1 MALVTD
7 NLKKCGV
14 KITAYV
20 SGVRSFGSGIVYE
33 TPNYCDYNYVL
44 TAKHIL
50 QEDSLTEYS
59 KDKISYLTIYYS
71 EKNKLNV
78 LQSIK
83 KSDLEKRLIIFDD
96 DFAIIIIDKNPN
108 VNFRQILV
116 SDKLKDEE
124 TKFFSWATFSANENE
139 FHLFNFERNDSE
151 LKRVKLIG
159 APSLDALPGMSGAGV
174 FIEDR
179 NILYGIISRYPNDN
193 FELETVD
200 CVQISFE
207 SINARLKV
215 LNRIQLDT
223 ESSNS
228 KKEINNSVIDIH
240 QATINDVCLDLE
252 LARLRL
258 KTDIIDDWFHDPLKY
273 IDLLNQEYLFK
284 QFENY
289 FDNNIYKAAT
299 AEHFYVP
306 KKQYTLRQA
315 LISPFIDRI
324 MYIAVVG
331 VLAEK
336 LDNAM
341 ISTVFSA
348 RYNKF
353 SKNQLII
360 NGVEQ
365 WKKMQYAL
373 YEKVYSKH
381 SQGHFIYNCIIEI
394 DLLNFYDNINK
405 KFLIG
410 KIERVCETNN
420 EKNACKLLEEIL
432 INLSTKDSGLPQN
445 SDASSLL
452 ATFYLNQV
460 DVYMQNS
467 SFAYYRFMD
476 DIRIFCKDKYEARR
490 ILQDFEYELRRC
502 HLSVNS
508 QKTKIKSILDN
519 PDDVKDKESQISRS
533 DFENLF
539 DLQLNKISRLRKS
552 SNYAYLNEAF
562 HQSIKLL
569 EDNIEEDTNNSEDS
583 ARKLNYALNTIEL
596 LGKKNIN
603 LYSINSDFEK
613 LLLIA
618 IKSLFDKPWMTTQVC
633 KVLNLIES
641 DIIRLKYLPYFQ
653 QILVDDKYNTYA
665 FQTYQIWLLLAKH
678 KAKSDDLIRYAVKQ
692 IEKND
697 ETNRAVIAAMTIY
710 VCSVDENYI
719 RVILRKFG
727 EGFTHRYFQNR
738 IALISLRKFE
748 NSLIDVE
755 KIDNSLK
762 KAHQFTNKFK
772 TKDLVY
778 IQGFDESDD
787 DELIEQL
794 YSI

>member
-1 MALVTD
+1 
-7 NLKKCGV
+7 
-14 KITAYV
+14 
-20 SGVRSFGSGIVYE
+20 
-33 TPNYCDYNYVL
+33 
-44 TAKHIL
+44 
-50 QEDSLTEYS
+50 
-59 KDKISYLTIYYS
+59 
-71 EKNKLNV
+71 
-78 LQSIK
+78 
-83 KSDLEKRLIIFDD
+83 
-96 DFAIIIIDKNPN
+96 
-108 VNFRQILV
+108 
-116 SDKLKDEE
+116 
-124 TKFFSWATFSANENE
+124 
-139 FHLFNFERNDSE
+139 
-151 LKRVKLIG
+151 
-159 APSLDALPGMSGAGV
+159 
-174 FIEDR
+174 
-179 NILYGIISRYPNDN
+179 
-193 FELETVD
+193 
-200 CVQISFE
+200 
-207 SINARLKV
+207 
-215 LNRIQLDT
+215 
-223 ESSNS
+223 
-228 KKEINNSVIDIH
+228 
-240 QATINDVCLDLE
+240 
-252 LARLRL
+252 
-258 KTDIIDDWFHDPLKY
+258 
-273 IDLLNQEYLFK
+273 LNQEYLFK

-336 LDNAM
+336 LDDAM
-341 ISTVFSA
+341 IPSVFSA

-519 PDDVKDKESQISRS
+519 PDDVKDKETQIYRS
-533 DFENLF
+533 DFDNLF

-641 DIIRLKYLPYFQ
+641 DIIRLRYLPYFQ
-653 QILVDDKYNTYA
+653 QILVEDKYNTYA

-748 NSLIDVE
+748 PSLIDDK

>member
-1 MALVTD
+1 MALVSE

-33 TPNYCDYNYVL
+33 TPNYCNYNYVL
-44 TAKHIL
+44 TAKHIF

-59 KDKISYLTIYYS
+59 KDKISHLTVYYC
-71 EKNKLNV
+71 ENKKLNE
-78 LQSIK
+78 LQNIK
-83 KSDLEKRLIIFDD
+83 KCDFEKRLIIFDQD
-96 DFAIIIIDKNPN
+96 IAIIIIDKNPN

-116 SDKLKDEE
+116 SDQLKDIE
-124 TKFFSWATFSANENE
+124 TNFFSWATFSANENE
-139 FHLFNFERNDSE
+139 LHNLKFERNDSE
-151 LKRVKLIG
+151 LKRLKLIDG
-159 APSLDALPGMSGAGV
+159 PSLNALPGISGAGV
-174 FIEDR
+174 FIENR

-193 FELETVD
+193 FELEIVD
-200 CVQISFE
+200 CVLISFE
-207 SINARLKV
+207 TINARLKV
-215 LNRIQLDT
+215 LNKIQLDT
-223 ESSNS
+223 VSSYS

-289 FDNNIYKAAT
+289 FDNNIYKATT

-324 MYIAVVG
+324 MYMAVVG
-331 VLAEK
+331 VIAEK
-336 LDNAM
+336 LDNA
-341 ISTVFSA
+341 IIPSVFSA
-348 RYNKF
+348 RYNQF

-373 YEKVYSKH
+373 YEKVFTKH
-381 SQGHFIYNCIIEI
+381 SQGHFIYNSIIEI

-420 EKNACKLLEEIL
+420 ERNACKLLEEIL
-432 INLSTKDSGLPQN
+432 FNLSSKDSGLPQN

-490 ILQDFEYELRRC
+490 ILQDFEFELRRC

-519 PDDVKDKESQISRS
+519 PDEIKDNENQIFRN
-533 DFENLF
+533 DFDNIF
-539 DLQLNKISRLRKS
+539 DLQLNKINRLRKS

-562 HQSIKLL
+562 HQSIELL
-569 EDNIEEDTNNSEDS
+569 KVNIDEDLNSSEDS
-583 ARKLNYALNTIEL
+583 ARKLNYALNTIEF

-603 LYSINSDFEK
+603 LYSINSHFDEV
-613 LLLIA
+613 LLIA
-618 IKSLFDKPWMTTQVC
+618 IKRLFDKPWMTTQVC

-641 DIIRLKYLPYFQ
+641 DIINRSYLPYFT
-653 QILVDDKYNTYA
+653 QILIDDKFNTYA

-678 KAKSDDLIRYAVKQ
+678 KTKSDDLIKYAVKH

-697 ETNRAVIAAMTIY
+697 ETNRAVIAAMIIY
-710 VCSVDENYI
+710 ICSVDENYI
-719 RVILRKFG
+719 RVVLRKFG

-738 IALISLRKFE
+738 IALISLRKFDI
-748 NSLIDVE
+748 SLIAVD

-762 KAHQFTNKFK
+762 KAHELTNKFK

-787 DELIEQL
+787 DGSIEQL